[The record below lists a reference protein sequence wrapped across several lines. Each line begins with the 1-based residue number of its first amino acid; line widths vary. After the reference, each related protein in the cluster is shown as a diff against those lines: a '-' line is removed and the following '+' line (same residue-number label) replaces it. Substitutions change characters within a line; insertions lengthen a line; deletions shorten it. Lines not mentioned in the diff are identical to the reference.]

1 MNKFIAREAQTL
13 LNTIMDEV
21 GGFEAAPEQW
31 DSILEVLQRDDCL
44 ETYFDGLKTEIAQ
57 QIIAEALLV
66 AKEVRTECGE

>member
-31 DSILEVLQRDDCL
+31 ESILEVLQRNNCA
-44 ETYFDGLKTEIAQ
+44 EVYFEDPQSEISQ
-57 QIIAEALLV
+57 KIIAEALSI
-66 AKEVRTECGE
+66 AKAVRAECD